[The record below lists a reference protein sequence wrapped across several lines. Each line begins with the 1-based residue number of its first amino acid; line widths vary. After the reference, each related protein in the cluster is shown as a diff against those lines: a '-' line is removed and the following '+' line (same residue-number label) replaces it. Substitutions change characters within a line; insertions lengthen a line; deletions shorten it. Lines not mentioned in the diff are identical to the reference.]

1 MNKLDAVNIC
11 IRALGDPA
19 VSALDTNG
27 TSDEGEAETIIDR
40 QNIIIQRQGW
50 ACNMRTE
57 VVLSL
62 PNRTVSCSGGSGT
75 FTYGE
80 TVTQATSGATGTFYY
95 EEGGKVYLIDVSGTF
110 NGANALTGGTSG
122 ATRATVTA
130 TASITSAKHAIPE
143 STFLSATPTYGWPRF
158 AIVGGFA
165 YDLDNDTTTFTG
177 TFTINAIVLRTFTEI
192 PGWLQ
197 ELVAWEAAAEF
208 QINKKRGVTD
218 DRYIDR
224 SLSKARQMARREDQD
239 IRRHGIIPR
248 GDSAR
253 RVPSVGPMP

>member
-1 MNKLDAVNIC
+1 MLKLDAVNIC

-19 VSALDTNG
+19 VTALDTNG
-27 TSDEGEAETIIDR
+27 TSDAGEAETIVDR

-57 VVLSL
+57 IVLAV
-62 PNRTVSCSGGSGT
+62 PNRTVSCSGGAGT

-80 TVTQATSGATGTFYY
+80 TITQTTSGATGTFYY

-110 NGANALTGGTSG
+110 DAANALTGGTSL

-143 STFLSATPTYGWPRF
+143 TAFLSATPTYGWPRV

-165 YDLDNDTTTFTG
+165 YDLDNDTTTFTE
-177 TFTINAIVLRTFTEI
+177 TLTINAIVLRTFAEI

-197 ELVAWEAAAEF
+197 ELVAWESAQEF

-218 DRYIDR
+218 DRYIER
-224 SLSKARQMARREDQD
+224 SLSKARMLARREDQD
-239 IRRHGIIPR
+239 IRRHGIIPP
-248 GDSAR
+248 GDSTR
-253 RVPSVGPMP
+253 RVPIGPMP